1 MDIWNNRWHDG
12 CIFHYHTIIKTNTF
26 FLKAC
31 SLFSSNY
38 LYIPLNTR
46 VLVLVTPG
54 SKDRADGDQNRA

>member
-1 MDIWNNRWHDG
+1 LYDG
-12 CIFHYHTIIKTNTF
+12 CFSHDHTIIKTNTF
-26 FLKAC
+26 FLKSC

-46 VLVLVTPG
+46 MLVPVTPG